1 MRKGN
6 AEPAIKDFSLTTFY
20 GNDTTQALLQQDVA
34 QLYLFLKDG
43 YKAGEWTDELEAILT
58 FADKKNIE
66 GFLITN
72 LPIDELRNN
81 PPKSFTMMTPL
92 KCDVVAMKTA
102 ARANPT
108 LMLIRG
114 GTILGKWSYADFRQ
128 AFEKISTLQDNPL
141 PQLAPEEQSA
151 EPADSTNQ

>member
-1 MRKGN
+1 MLGVVVLVFFLFQGFGD
-6 AEPAIKDFSLTTFY
+6 PAR
-20 GNDTTQALLQQDVA
+20 LLMGQTADA
-34 QLYLFLKDG
+34 ATMKNIRHELYLDQPKWKRFFLYLNDVSH
-43 YKAGEWTDELEAILT
+43 
-58 FADKKNIE
+58 
-66 GFLITN
+66 
-72 LPIDELRNN
+72 N

-141 PQLAPEEQSA
+141 PQLAPEEQSP